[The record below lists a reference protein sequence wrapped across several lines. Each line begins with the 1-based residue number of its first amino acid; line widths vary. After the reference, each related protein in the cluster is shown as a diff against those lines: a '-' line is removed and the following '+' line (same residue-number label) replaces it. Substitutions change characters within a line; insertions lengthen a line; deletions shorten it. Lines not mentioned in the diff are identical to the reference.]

1 MAEAEAEPQTPSPS
15 GSGQRKKVSFRRN
28 VATNYIVAVV
38 LVAIGFVTTP
48 ILTHQLGILRY
59 GVWALIGSLIPFL
72 EILELGFASATIAF
86 VSRHLELE
94 DDEQVA
100 RTLNTSFL
108 VLSVLGAV
116 AFAGVVVFAVFL
128 PDIITSIPKS
138 LVGQAQFLLL
148 LLAFDMALSISLD
161 TFGGVLSALQR
172 FDLLNYSLIGVT
184 VSQAIGWVIVLWL
197 HGGLIALGVVTVVMS
212 MVGQLS
218 RLIMVRRLL
227 PWFRFSF
234 RGFDRSLVKRFTT
247 ASSWYSVGQVADAVL
262 TLSDVLIVGAAAG
275 VRAAAVYAVAQR
287 LAQLPLK
294 VVSPRTGLLFV
305 KAGTLIARDNRAGL
319 RETIDGVVGFVLAM
333 SIPAAVA
340 IGFLAGP
347 AIEAWVGP
355 LYRDAVPI
363 IGLLVIAAVVQ
374 SWAVALKLSIN
385 GAGYPKLTAAI
396 FGSEAVIHV
405 GLGIFLAARYGALGM
420 AEAALIGVVLM
431 EGILLLPLAYRWLG
445 DSLAHRALRA
455 ARTLILPTLVS
466 GAVAWA
472 LGRSGGWL
480 YVFTDTHGRFVGL
493 VAVAVSGVV
502 VMIVFYAVFVV
513 SAPTDQRQ
521 QFLRRFRMSLGR
533 LAARLH

>member
-1 MAEAEAEPQTPSPS
+1 VVEAEPQVPSPS
-15 GSGQRKKVSFRRN
+15 GSGQRKKVTVRRN
-28 VATNYIVAVV
+28 VTTNYLVAVV
-38 LVAIGFVTTP
+38 LLVIGFVTTP

-94 DDEQVA
+94 DDDQVA

-108 VLSVLGAV
+108 VLSVLGVV
-116 AFAGVVVFAVFL
+116 AFAGVVVFAIFL
-128 PDIITSIPKS
+128 PDIITDIPKS

-148 LLAFDMALSISLD
+148 LLAFDMALSIPLD
-161 TFGGVLSALQR
+161 TFGGALSALQR

-197 HGGLIALGVVTVVMS
+197 HGGLIALGVVTVAMS
-212 MVGQLS
+212 LLGQAS
-218 RLIMVRRLL
+218 RLIMVHRLL

-247 ASSWYSVGQVADAVL
+247 ASSWYSVGQIADAVL
-262 TLSDVLIVGAAAG
+262 ALSDVLIVGAAAG

-294 VVSPRTGLLFV
+294 VVQPRTALLFV
-305 KAGTLIARDNRAGL
+305 KAGTLVARDNRAGL
-319 RETIDGVVGFVLAM
+319 RDAVDEVVGFVLAL
-333 SIPAAVA
+333 SIPAAIA
-340 IGFLAGP
+340 LGFLAGP

-355 LYRDAVPI
+355 LYRDAVPV

-374 SWAVALKLSIN
+374 SWAQPLKMSIN
-385 GAGYPKLTAAI
+385 GAGLPKLTAAV

-405 GLGIFLAARYGALGM
+405 GLGIALAARYGALGM
-420 AEAALIGVVLM
+420 AEAALIGTVLM
-431 EGILLLPLAYRWLG
+431 EGVLLLPLAYRWLD
-445 DSLAHRALRA
+445 DSLVRRSLRA
-455 ARTLILPTLVS
+455 ARTLTLPTLVT
-466 GAVAWA
+466 GALAWFV
-472 LGRSGGWL
+472 GRSGGRL

-493 VAVAVSGVV
+493 VTVAATGLALV
-502 VMIVFYAVFVV
+502 IVFYAILLV
-513 SAPTDQRQ
+513 SVPAGQRQ
-521 QFLRRFRMSLGR
+521 VFLAHFRTSLGR